1 MVKIKTFGQVLKIF
15 ETQRELYSLD
25 EDVNRFIRENKISR
39 IISVSDAVL
48 TAGKGETQGIIRVVA
63 YEE

>member
-1 MVKIKTFGQVLKIF
+1 MVKVKTFGQVLKIF